1 MSSSVL
7 AWGSIALYVA
17 VTAALAY
24 RGYRKTKSLESYAVG
39 AGDIAPWVVGL
50 SLSAQ
55 LTSVATFVV
64 NPGLVFAYGTAGFL
78 GFGLAAGLGI
88 ILGLLIFTHAFRR
101 VGLKVAA
108 LSVPGWIGKRYDSKG
123 LQVSFGVVS
132 LSLVT
137 YAVLIVVAIAHML
150 HLLLGV
156 DTTWIALAV
165 IVFVFGY
172 VMLGGVNTHAY
183 TNAIQAI
190 IMLVVAVLLVGSGLP
205 LLWQGEGLFAR
216 LAAQDPVL
224 VAVTNPQSL
233 YFRNLFEVFVCNFV
247 VGLALVCQPH
257 ILSKALYLKQD
268 RDVRRFLAVGLGA
281 GLFFLMVMSVGL
293 FARLELPATVAIDK
307 VVATYIV
314 SHFTP
319 GLTVLISIG
328 ILCAGISTLEGIL
341 LGLTTIVSTDLYLTV
356 FGSRLQGLDAETRG
370 LKALRVGRWSYLVLG
385 LVTFGLSRW
394 QIVDPVGGSVA
405 IFAQYGVYLLITASI
420 WPLAAGM
427 FLPGARRHAVVA
439 GTAVA
444 LAGFGLSALVGFTVM
459 HNNPAFLATV
469 GILSGGVVFAVLQW
483 VVPARQPSPAPERA
497 VPV

>member
-1 MSSSVL
+1 MSTSVL

-17 VTAALAY
+17 VTAVLAY

-88 ILGLLIFTHAFRR
+88 ILGLVVFSHAFRKL
-101 VGLKVAA
+101 GLRVAA
-108 LSVPGWIGKRYDSKG
+108 LSVPGWIGKRYDSRA
-123 LQVSFGVVS
+123 LQVGFGVVS
-132 LSLVT
+132 LALVT

-156 DTTWIALAV
+156 DATGIALAV

-190 IMLVVAVLLVGSGLP
+190 IMLIVAVLLVGSGLP

-216 LAAQDPVL
+216 LGALDPAL
-224 VAVTNPQSL
+224 VAWTNPGSL

-257 ILSKALYLKQD
+257 ILSKALYLKKD
-268 RDVRRFLAVGLGA
+268 SDVTRYLVVGLGT
-281 GLFFLMVMSVGL
+281 GLLFLLVMSVGL
-293 FARLELPATVAIDK
+293 FARLELPASVRIDQ
-307 VVATYIV
+307 VVPTYVV

-319 GLTVLISIG
+319 GLTVLITIG

-341 LGLTTIVSTDLYLTV
+341 LGLTTIVSTDLYLTL
-356 FGSRLQGLDAETRG
+356 FGRRLQALDKDARG
-370 LKALRVGRWSYLVLG
+370 HRALRVGRWSYLVLG
-385 LVTFGLSRW
+385 LVTFALSRW

-420 WPLAAGM
+420 VPLAAGM
-427 FLPGARRHAVVA
+427 FLPGARRHAVVS
-439 GTAVA
+439 GTVVALASFALSA
-444 LAGFGLSALVGFTVM
+444 LAGFTAM

-469 GILSGGVVFAVLQW
+469 GILSGSVVFGLLQW
-483 VVPARQPSPAPERA
+483 AVPARAVAGQAQPS
-497 VPV
+497 VL